1 LKENRERE
9 KIEGKRPARG
19 KEKENTL
26 EENISQEVYV
36 LWTIVEGK

>member
-9 KIEGKRPARG
+9 KIEGKGPARG
-19 KEKENTL
+19 KEKENTS